1 MGNNTSTE
9 EKVGG
14 GALAVLGGV
23 LAFTPIGP
31 FTSTWMIPMGV
42 SIAGKDAGPVG
53 VGVSYADDGTGSMVH
68 IGNPENIER
77 ERNYRVKQMKITETQ
92 MNTIRREI
100 NETNH
105 KMSQNVNKMIIKELK
120 ENLIHPMPTT
130 KIRTFTFDVNR
141 KTPEYTQSYINNH
154 IVHIIPVKLDIPEYV
169 ETIYVARRN
178 LSKLKFNVGVLAHSG
193 LLLKTNKGNLFV
205 LEYGVEKNKVSCNLV
220 DQQRVGLS
228 NFDFDGYQWS
238 KQIIGTKLSKQVS
251 VDDLQKLMETRTGK
265 TTYNMLL
272 FNCHMAQEQ
281 LRRDIDLRVDNP
293 YVKDEIKLEYEFMM
307 MMDQ

>member
-1 MGNNTSTE
+1 M
-9 EKVGG
+9 
-14 GALAVLGGV
+14 
-23 LAFTPIGP
+23 
-31 FTSTWMIPMGV
+31 
-42 SIAGKDAGPVG
+42 
-53 VGVSYADDGTGSMVH
+53 
-68 IGNPENIER
+68 
-77 ERNYRVKQMKITETQ
+77 
-92 MNTIRREI
+92 
-100 NETNH
+100 
-105 KMSQNVNKMIIKELK
+105 
-120 ENLIHPMPTT
+120 
-130 KIRTFTFDVNR
+130 
-141 KTPEYTQSYINNH
+141 
-154 IVHIIPVKLDIPEYV
+154 
-169 ETIYVARRN
+169 
-178 LSKLKFNVGVLAHSG
+178 
-193 LLLKTNKGNLFV
+193 KTNKGNLFV

-281 LRRDIDLRVDNP
+281 LRRDIDLKVDNP